1 MCLKVP
7 VELDGRKLPPVGED
21 KGPENNNEPDN

>member
-7 VELDGRKLPPVGED
+7 VELDGRKLLPVSED
-21 KGPENNNEPDN
+21 KGPEDNNGTG